1 MRSVPP
7 SRTACQ
13 PATATL
19 TAASDWHDDAVSMI
33 ETPSE
38 TELVGRDA
46 ELERVHGFL
55 KGVDRGTSLLL
66 LEGEPGIGKT
76 TLWREGVRLAVAMG
90 HRVLAAR
97 PAEAEAS
104 LSFAAL
110 GDLVGTVLD
119 EIGDDLP
126 GRQRGAVEAA
136 LLLGDPGEGSP
147 DLRTVSVALLSIL
160 RSLSKAGG
168 VVVAMDDLQWMD
180 PASSRSVGFAARR
193 LEQEPVA
200 FFVTSHASD
209 DEVPF
214 DLPEDRLERIR
225 LGPLPPDG
233 LASLFRVR
241 LGEDLPPSTVRQ
253 LEQLSGGNPFF
264 ALEMARAYA
273 RGEPAVTG
281 QKLPIPKSL
290 REDLLRHRYAALSSG
305 AREAVLVA
313 SAATHP
319 TVAMLDAVGTVADLE
334 ASLNE
339 ATAAGLLERNGQEIR
354 FTHPFFRSAV
364 YANESRDRRHA
375 LHRALAEVA
384 ADAEQRARHLALG
397 ANAPDAGVAGV
408 LEEAARSASDRGAPE
423 SAADLFEL
431 AAGLTPDDQPEAA
444 LTRRHESAR
453 HHAALGD
460 NDRAIALL
468 ERVVADSPAGTSRS
482 EASWFLARMAGID
495 GDLGRSAELLAE
507 ALGGSDLPKTL
518 ERVLHAELAAVA
530 WILGDSDRASRH
542 AGLALSLPATGQQQ
556 ARLSAWPAADV
567 GAIGQ
572 EALTARCRGLRAAA
586 EGDLASAEE
595 ALEDAAEGYRRCLLD
610 FELGRTLLVLGSV
623 RRRRKQKR
631 LAREALA
638 LALDRFESLGNEAW
652 AERATEEL
660 ARISGR
666 RPSEG
671 HLTPAEQRVA
681 RLAAAGRTNREI
693 ADVLFMSVRTVEGHL
708 THIYAKLGIRSR
720 IDLALFPES
729 TEDPAARG
737 GT

>member
-1 MRSVPP
+1 
-7 SRTACQ
+7 
-13 PATATL
+13 L
-19 TAASDWHDDAVSMI
+19 TAASDRQDDAFSMNQ
-33 ETPSE
+33 TPSE
-38 TELVGRDA
+38 PELVGREA
-46 ELERVHGFL
+46 ELERLHGFL
-55 KGVDRGTSLLL
+55 EGVERGTSVLL

-76 TLWREGVRLAVAMG
+76 TLWREGVRLAPAMG
-90 HRVLAAR
+90 YRVLAAH

-110 GDLVGTVLD
+110 GDLVGNVLD
-119 EIGDDLP
+119 EIGSDLP
-126 GRQRGAVEAA
+126 GRQRSAIEAA
-136 LLLGDPGEGSP
+136 LLLGDPGEASP

-168 VVVAMDDLQWMD
+168 VVVAIDDLQWMD

-193 LEQEPVA
+193 LEQERVA
-200 FFVTSHASD
+200 FLVTSLATVD
-209 DEVPF
+209 DVPF
-214 DLPEDRLERIR
+214 DLPEDQLERVR

-233 LASLFRVR
+233 LASLFHAR
-241 LGEDLPPSTVRQ
+241 LGEDLPPSTVGQ
-253 LEQLSGGNPFF
+253 LEELSGGNPFF

-313 SAATHP
+313 SAAAHP
-319 TVAMLDAVGTVADLE
+319 TVALLDAVGTVPDLE

-364 YANESRDRRHA
+364 YANETRDRRHA
-375 LHRALAEVA
+375 LHRALALVA

-397 ANAPDAGVAGV
+397 ADAPDAGVAGA

-444 LTRRHESAR
+444 LTRRRESAR

-460 NDRAIALL
+460 NGRAIALL
-468 ERVVADSPAGTSRS
+468 ERVLTDSPAGASRA
-482 EASWFLARMAGID
+482 EATWMLARITAID
-495 GDLGRSAELLAE
+495 GDLDRTAELLAD
-507 ALGGSDLPKTL
+507 ALGESDLPPSA
-518 ERVLHAELAAVA
+518 EGELHAELALAS
-530 WILGDSDRASRH
+530 WFLGDADRASDQAER
-542 AGLALSLPATGQQQ
+542 ALGQLVDDGGLGW
-556 ARLSAWPAADV
+556 LSAWPGPEV
-567 GAIGQ
+567 G
-572 EALTARCRGLRAAA
+572 EETRLALTARCRGLLAAA
-586 EGDLASAEE
+586 NGDLASAEDALDE
-595 ALEDAAEGYRRCLLD
+595 AADGYRRASRD
-610 FELGRTLLVLGSV
+610 YELGRTLLMLGSV

-631 LAREALA
+631 LAREALG
-638 LALDRFESLGNEAW
+638 LALDHFEGLGNASW

-660 ARISGR
+660 SRISGR

-671 HLTPAEQRVA
+671 QLTPAEQRVA

-708 THIYAKLGIRSR
+708 SRIYAKLGIRSR
-720 IDLALFPES
+720 IDLALFPE
-729 TEDPAARG
+729 TAEDPAPHS
-737 GT
+737 